1 MAANQ
6 QELVAKLVADVSAFK
21 RGMNEAEN
29 KVKSTSNKLSN
40 SFAKVGTALK
50 LGLAAGV
57 IALGVDAFNTIKN
70 FEQGLANL
78 SAVTGQTKS
87 ELDGLKNSALQLGAS
102 TAYTAGEVTGLQTE
116 LAKLGFREKD
126 ILQLTKP
133 ILNLAQATG
142 TDLAN
147 AAALAGSVVQ
157 SFGLRASD
165 TTQVIDIMTK
175 SFSASALDIGKFE
188 VGIRQVAP
196 VAKTAGV
203 SLSEVTSILGVL
215 ANNGVRAETAGVG
228 LRNILLDSAKKGV
241 PFKDLLEQVNSASDK
256 AAKSME
262 LFGKENAAVGVIVA
276 ENIAK
281 IGDLNTELL
290 ASAGTAQEM
299 ADKQLDTLQGR
310 ITLLTSAWDGFVLS
324 LDSGSGMISHVFK
337 KAIEATT
344 WVVNAMS
351 GSVEDATLSL
361 SDMRN
366 EFNKQMTVLQSHN
379 LSQEAKKKVLDN
391 INTEYKEYLPNL
403 ITEKTSLTELNKISN
418 KVNDT
423 FQKRIMLQAQE
434 ASLIEKI
441 TQVTNDKATVIE
453 NEIRLEEIRLEKITA
468 NGVEL
473 AKLNDEEIGRAALLA
488 ISNGRLTESE
498 SALDKLLAIQKRV
511 REDLNLLMP
520 LQEDENEIVQ
530 NATNAITNYT
540 GAVNALNSA
549 NTGLVQSNTAVN
561 NSLKPIGG
569 QVDMAGQAVDRFNQ
583 EQAQLAQSSQMIAM
597 GLQSAFSSMGTAI
610 VDSLGLAETGLEGF
624 LKIALKTALEVVSMA
639 LAQSMA
645 QGIANATTSATSTGP
660 GAVFAQPA
668 FIATSLAGIGAA
680 FSSIPKFAEG
690 GIVGGNSPVGDKLY
704 ARLNSDEMVLNGGQQ
719 SNLFRMLD
727 TGNTGGVTG
736 ERLVTKLQGEDILV
750 AIERAGNKRNRKRG
764 F

>member
-1 MAANQ
+1 
-6 QELVAKLVADVSAFK
+6 
-21 RGMNEAEN
+21 
-29 KVKSTSNKLSN
+29 
-40 SFAKVGTALK
+40 
-50 LGLAAGV
+50 
-57 IALGVDAFNTIKN
+57 
-70 FEQGLANL
+70 
-78 SAVTGQTKS
+78 
-87 ELDGLKNSALQLGAS
+87 
-102 TAYTAGEVTGLQTE
+102 
-116 LAKLGFREKD
+116 
-126 ILQLTKP
+126 
-133 ILNLAQATG
+133 
-142 TDLAN
+142 
-147 AAALAGSVVQ
+147 
-157 SFGLRASD
+157 
-165 TTQVIDIMTK
+165 
-175 SFSASALDIGKFE
+175 
-188 VGIRQVAP
+188 
-196 VAKTAGV
+196 
-203 SLSEVTSILGVL
+203 
-215 ANNGVRAETAGVG
+215 
-228 LRNILLDSAKKGV
+228 
-241 PFKDLLEQVNSASDK
+241 
-256 AAKSME
+256 
-262 LFGKENAAVGVIVA
+262 
-276 ENIAK
+276 
-281 IGDLNTELL
+281 
-290 ASAGTAQEM
+290 
-299 ADKQLDTLQGR
+299 
-310 ITLLTSAWDGFVLS
+310 
-324 LDSGSGMISHVFK
+324 
-337 KAIEATT
+337 
-344 WVVNAMS
+344 
-351 GSVEDATLSL
+351 
-361 SDMRN
+361 
-366 EFNKQMTVLQSHN
+366 
-379 LSQEAKKKVLDN
+379 
-391 INTEYKEYLPNL
+391 
-403 ITEKTSLTELNKISN
+403 
-418 KVNDT
+418 
-423 FQKRIMLQAQE
+423 
-434 ASLIEKI
+434 
-441 TQVTNDKATVIE
+441 
-453 NEIRLEEIRLEKITA
+453 
-468 NGVEL
+468 
-473 AKLNDEEIGRAALLA
+473 
-488 ISNGRLTESE
+488 
-498 SALDKLLAIQKRV
+498 
-511 REDLNLLMP
+511 MP